1 LGRQICGPAVVGPAS
16 PGGHPVPRPQIRLV
30 SRVLVDM
37 MHCNRQLGLRPP
49 DLSLSAAGR
58 ACTGGK
64 IPHLTWGDL
73 SGESGREVI
82 RGRSSEE
89 AAVTAVERRAEE
101 PKNGA
106 REGTGDRRKIRTRIP
121 GATTAVA
128 NLEAPIGRDG
138 AAVVSRGRRD
148 QAGIRGPFDRKP
160 CTRS

>member
-1 LGRQICGPAVVGPAS
+1 MRAAS
-16 PGGHPVPRPQIRLV
+16 RARNSEAQRSSRRIRREPDGKGGQ
-30 SRVLVDM
+30 
-37 MHCNRQLGLRPP
+37 
-49 DLSLSAAGR
+49 
-58 ACTGGK
+58 
-64 IPHLTWGDL
+64 IPHLTWGGL
-73 SGESGREVI
+73 SRESAEEVI

-128 NLEAPIGRDG
+128 NLEAPVGGDG